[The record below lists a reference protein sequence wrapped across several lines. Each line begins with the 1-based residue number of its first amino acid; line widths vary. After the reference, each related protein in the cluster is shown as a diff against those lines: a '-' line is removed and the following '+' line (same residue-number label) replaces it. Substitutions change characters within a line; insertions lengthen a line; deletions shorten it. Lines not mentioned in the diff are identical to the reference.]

1 MMVKT
6 MHPSRTSRASEVA
19 ELRARLAEA
28 EETLAAIRNGEVDAV
43 VVSGAK
49 GEQVFTLQSAEK
61 PYRLLMEAMNEGA
74 LTVQPDG
81 TILYCN
87 ARFGEMVKT
96 PVEQVIGASLFLFI
110 EVEQEQFLRQLLKEL
125 PQTGAKTQLSL
136 YPANHREPVLP
147 VQ

>member
-6 MHPSRTSRASEVA
+6 MHPSRTRRDSETE

-28 EETLAAIRNGEVDAV
+28 EETLAAIRNGEVDAL
-43 VVSGAK
+43 VVSGAT

-74 LTVQPDG
+74 LTVHPDG

-87 ARFGEMVKT
+87 SRFAEMVKA
-96 PVEQVIGASLFLFI
+96 PVEHVIGASLFRFVD
-110 EVEQEQFLRQLLKEL
+110 VEQEQFLRELLRNT
-125 PQTGAKTQLSL
+125 PQPGAKAEFSIF
-136 YPANHREPVLP
+136 PAEH
-147 VQ
+147 

>member
-6 MHPSRTSRASEVA
+6 RRPSRTSHASEVA

-43 VVSGAK
+43 VVSGGK

-81 TILYCN
+81 AILYCN
-87 ARFGEMVKT
+87 ARFAEMVKT
-96 PVEQVIGASLFLFI
+96 PVERVIGASLFRFV
-110 EVEQEQFLRQLLKEL
+110 EVEHEKFLRDLLKEV
-125 PQTGAKTQLSL
+125 PETGAKAELSL
-136 YPANHREPVLP
+136 YPADHREPV
-147 VQ
+147 